1 MAQGTHLACIL
12 IQLDFRPLGALE
24 PLRDRDTR
32 LDPNYLVAASV
43 GVSEAKKE
51 ERAHVCNGSIAYAL
65 GNEAPPYFPERL
77 LACGIE
83 RKVVEAPALE
93 HGLVARRFNSRDLK
107 WVQDSVRTHFDE
119 GVAQP
124 LLLEIDRDV
133 RSEDTFVETYQSVHV
148 GGDKRQVMYVVEQL
162 HVYLRL
168 R

>member
-1 MAQGTHLACIL
+1 ML

-24 PLRDRDTR
+24 PLRDSDTR

-43 GVSEAKKE
+43 GVSETKKE
-51 ERAHVCNGSIAYAL
+51 ERAHVCNASIAYAL
-65 GNEAPPYFPERL
+65 GNEAPPYFPERF
-77 LACGIE
+77 LACGIG

-107 WVQDSVRTHFDE
+107 RVQDSVRTHFDE

-124 LLLEIDRDV
+124 LLLLEIDRDA
-133 RSEDTFVETYQSVHV
+133 RSEDTFAETDQSVHV

>member
-1 MAQGTHLACIL
+1 ML

-77 LACGIE
+77 LACSIE

-93 HGLVARRFNSRDLK
+93 HGLVAR
-107 WVQDSVRTHFDE
+107 
-119 GVAQP
+119 
-124 LLLEIDRDV
+124 
-133 RSEDTFVETYQSVHV
+133 
-148 GGDKRQVMYVVEQL
+148 GGSIPGT
-162 HVYLRL
+162 
-168 R
+168 